1 MPGDWIYTFAKIP
14 SPHIHHGI
22 YVGKGLVVYYREGK
36 VEKVGIK
43 DFLDQ
48 EDKLILKFHTSQQ
61 KGVKSVLRKYTSQ

>member
-1 MPGDWIYTFAKIP
+1 M
-14 SPHIHHGI
+14 
-22 YVGKGLVVYYREGK
+22 VYYREGK